1 MNKDYL
7 ILLLLLLITLLIY
20 LIFKKNYY
28 DTLMN
33 IDKVYELA
41 KKSKTIQGKIKL
53 NDLFYKYPKQ
63 VNGLKYGYICPGA
76 MKTIEYLNKHKD
88 KPKFPKTTLSR
99 IKLLTDFQFFIEI
112 YVIYRKYL
120 DDKVAKEMMA
130 IIKNNSCRISK
141 LITEEITRLFGEL
154 PNKIKKN
161 LPDDF
166 YHIRHNTLIC
176 SKNKKLANERIELL
190 KSIYGTIESFNNI
203 HNYTNC
209 LGQRDGVSGCRDCC
223 NAHFKQN
230 YGACVS
236 ECMDF

>member
-1 MNKDYL
+1 M
-7 ILLLLLLITLLIY
+7 
-20 LIFKKNYY
+20 LIFVFLYIILKKNYNNK
-28 DTLMN
+28 LMN

-41 KKSKTIQGKIKL
+41 KKSKTIQGQIKL
-53 NDLFYKYPKQ
+53 NDLFSKYPRQ

-76 MKTIEYLNKHKD
+76 MKTINYLNKHKD
-88 KPKFPKTTLSR
+88 KTKFPKATLSK

-120 DDKVAKEMMA
+120 DDKVAKEMLT
-130 IIKNNSCRISK
+130 IIKNNSCRMSK

-154 PNKIKKN
+154 PSKIKKN

-190 KSIYGTIESFNNI
+190 KSIYGTVEAFNNRN
-203 HNYTNC
+203 NYAKC
-209 LGQRDGVSGCRDCC
+209 LGKRDGVSGCRDCC
-223 NAHFKQN
+223 KTHFKEN
-230 YGACVS
+230 FGACVS
-236 ECMDF
+236 ECMNF